1 MKKFISIVIG
11 GVEQYISASDIT
23 AVDVASPTS
32 TVIFYANGTKATL
45 VTVAGVA
52 ATATAEWNKVRKSLA
67 ETSWHKTVQTYK
79 LDATTYTSVSGIV
92 IATI

>member
-11 GVEQYISASDIT
+11 GNEQYISANDIT
-23 AVDVASPTS
+23 SVDVASPTS

-45 VTVAGVA
+45 TTVAGVA
-52 ATATAEWNKVRKSLA
+52 STATAEWNRVRKLLA
-67 ETSWHKTVQTYK
+67 ETAWHKAVQTYK